1 MQQTQ
6 HIANRAQEYVA
17 ENAQMKVA
25 LQDMMRAEDT
35 EDVVDMMS
43 ELSCSSDQIQ
53 VTPDV
58 ARKTTSRAGND

>member
-1 MQQTQ
+1 ML
-6 HIANRAQEYVA
+6 RE
-17 ENAQMKVA
+17 KVA